1 MKPINQNKKR
11 KSILKRLEN
20 KIDNIIFFVNKLQ
33 INKIK

>member
-1 MKPINQNKKR
+1 MKLIDQNKKR
-11 KSILKRLEN
+11 KNILKRLEN